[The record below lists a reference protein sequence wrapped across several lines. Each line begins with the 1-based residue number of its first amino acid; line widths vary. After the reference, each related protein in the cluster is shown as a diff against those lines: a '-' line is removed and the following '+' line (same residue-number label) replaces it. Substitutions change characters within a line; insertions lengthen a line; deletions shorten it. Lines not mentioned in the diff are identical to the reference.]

1 MGEFLARGWNSLW
14 PYMRVSPHYLD
25 NPTFLVFIGSV
36 LLFTGLLA
44 GGYPAFYISNFEP
57 ISILKGKL
65 KFGGTNYFTRTLLGL
80 QFAISLIAIVSAIA
94 FLQNARYQEQYDL
107 GFDIRGSVIA
117 WLNSKEEFETYRNSL
132 QGNPEIVSM
141 AGASSGIFSNRAHE
155 PVKHESKQV
164 EVDIIDV
171 GDHYLKTMNLT
182 LIEGRDFVQDSET
195 DKKESIIISDK
206 MAKMFGW
213 EKPLGKEVIWKDTVK
228 LYVVGVVKDVYTMG
242 LWRALEPM
250 MIRYIG
256 PEKYS
261 QIVVNTKA
269 GNVPAINKFMETKW
283 KEVFPNRLYNGYMLV
298 ENTDEVDNVNTNIV
312 KMYAFLGIIALM
324 LSATGLFTL
333 VSLNIIRRTKEIG
346 VRKVLGASVANITRI
361 INTEFFIILMLAS
374 VTGSVLSYFAVDLLM
389 DSIWD
394 YYLSTTS
401 LTFIVSIS
409 IMFIVSA
416 LVVGYKVL
424 SAASMNP
431 VSTLRDE

>member
-1 MGEFLARGWNSLW
+1 
-14 PYMRVSPHYLD
+14 
-25 NPTFLVFIGSV
+25 
-36 LLFTGLLA
+36 
-44 GGYPAFYISNFEP
+44 
-57 ISILKGKL
+57 
-65 KFGGTNYFTRTLLGL
+65 
-80 QFAISLIAIVSAIA
+80 
-94 FLQNARYQEQYDL
+94 
-107 GFDIRGSVIA
+107 
-117 WLNSKEEFETYRNSL
+117 
-132 QGNPEIVSM
+132 
-141 AGASSGIFSNRAHE
+141 
-155 PVKHESKQV
+155 
-164 EVDIIDV
+164 
-171 GDHYLKTMNLT
+171 MNLT
-182 LIEGRDFVQDSET
+182 LLEGRDFVQDSET
-195 DKKESIIISDK
+195 DKKESIIISEK

-213 EKPLGKEVIWKDTVK
+213 EKPLGKEVIWKDSVK
-228 LYVVGVVKDVYTMG
+228 LYVVGVVKDVHTMG
-242 LWRALEPM
+242 LWRALEPL

-261 QIVVNTKA
+261 QIVVNTQAAK
-269 GNVPAINKFMETKW
+269 VPEINKFMETKW

-361 INTEFFIILMLAS
+361 INTEFFVILMLAS
-374 VTGSVLSYFAVDLLM
+374 ITGSVLSYFAVDLLM

-416 LVVGYKVL
+416 LVVGYKVF